1 MVFPHNLTLDI
12 TGVKIEIET
21 ENNARHSA
29 YEFRKVFLMERID
42 RGAESSKIRCN
53 FTQRERA
60 PHWVPYVGS
69 SPTGSVG
76 FSPHVRRREIVGIK
90 TQGKETKDSWGRG
103 TTTTKTRRPA
113 APPPSSH
120 PISSHGWG
128 LCLDDPPAKDI
139 IDFSS
144 VPPGILYDVSH
155 QCRLQYGA
163 YSAFCEDMDN
173 VCHTLWCS
181 VGTTCHSKLDAA
193 VDSTQCGENKRLG
206 AVPPASASHACNLS
220 QLFNS
225 PLQRQPKPHFIQEE
239 IEAQRLA
246 EDLPMVTQQV
256 GGRAQASCCHLPTG
270 PYKQGGCV
278 WARGWAA
285 QGREALCTK
294 LGGRDLGVWVQEE
307 AACSGLWPGSSIH
320 QALGPT
326 PLIPTD
332 PNTKADTVWVSGST
346 STSASCRPAPLAAP
360 PSATSSA
367 ATLTLHSTRA
377 SCTQGCPW
385 SMTNVGCDFK
395 IDSGAMEDH
404 CGVCHGNDSTC
415 HTVCRG
421 RMDTARSS
429 KQGPWTRRT
438 VPPWASPMTARG
450 SAVAALPCQ
459 MVGR

>member
-1 MVFPHNLTLDI
+1 MLVSWARDSVQSLQPVPVMPATCPSFSTALCRGSPNLTLY
-12 TGVKIEIET
+12 
-21 ENNARHSA
+21 R
-29 YEFRKVFLMERID
+29 RKLRP
-42 RGAESSKIRCN
+42 RGW
-53 FTQRERA
+53 
-60 PHWVPYVGS
+60 P
-69 SPTGSVG
+69 
-76 FSPHVRRREIVGIK
+76 K
-90 TQGKETKDSWGRG
+90 TCPW
-103 TTTTKTRRPA
+103 
-113 APPPSSH
+113 SH
-120 PISSHGWG
+120 
-128 LCLDDPPAKDI
+128 
-139 IDFSS
+139 
-144 VPPGILYDVSH
+144 
-155 QCRLQYGA
+155 
-163 YSAFCEDMDN
+163 
-173 VCHTLWCS
+173 T
-181 VGTTCHSKLDAA
+181 
-193 VDSTQCGENKRLG
+193 
-206 AVPPASASHACNLS
+206 
-220 QLFNS
+220 
-225 PLQRQPKPHFIQEE
+225 
-239 IEAQRLA
+239 
-246 EDLPMVTQQV
+246 
-256 GGRAQASCCHLPTG
+256 QASCCHLPTG

-367 ATLTLHSTRA
+367 ATLTLHSTRT
-377 SCTQGCPW
+377 SCTHGCLW
-385 SMTNVGCDFK
+385 SMTNVGGDFK

-404 CGVCHGNDSTC
+404 CGVCQGNDSTC

-421 RMDTARSS
+421 RMDTAWSS